1 MNIATNQSICP
12 SEILK
17 SAFWML
23 LFRSNPLR
31 FSSIGTSTG
40 SGAVSG
46 ILFSISVRRVNHSLG
61 GRGIVL
67 GSGEIDHP
75 AGLVRRGLYMDG
87 NLEVKVLEISLS
99 G

>member
-12 SEILK
+12 SEILE

-31 FSSIGTSTG
+31 FSSIGTSTA
-40 SGAVSG
+40 SGTVSG

-61 GRGIVL
+61 G
-67 GSGEIDHP
+67 
-75 AGLVRRGLYMDG
+75 
-87 NLEVKVLEISLS
+87 
-99 G
+99 